1 MIHPTPA
8 IKSNKKM
15 KFTPNSFAILT
26 GTNKTQGTMP
36 WGFLLDRTLIG
47 DSLRLPAPAE
57 QAQSDKSVFLLF
69 RWAGPNADLH
79 INDANGRVFVGE
91 PRTST
96 QSEKGQRAN

>member
-1 MIHPTPA
+1 MHINNSPA
-8 IKSNKKM
+8 C
-15 KFTPNSFAILT
+15 AA
-26 GTNKTQGTMP
+26 

-96 QSEKGQRAN
+96 QSENGQRAN